1 MKIKYIVLLFY
12 IFSCTSLIQA
22 QNIENS
28 KPNENEIKNLSNLC
42 KVWGFLK
49 YYHPNV
55 AKGNF
60 NWDEHLLTILPK
72 IENSKIVKKYQ
83 KSTLIGLIAQEILK
97 NVKPVKLLIQ
107 KIA

>member
-1 MKIKYIVLLFY
+1 MKIKYILLLFFV
-12 IFSCTSLIQA
+12 FSYSNLMKG

-60 NWDEHLLTILPK
+60 NWDEQLLKILPK
-72 IENSKIVKKYQ
+72 IENAKSDDDISKIYIDWIDSLGDIKECK
-83 KSTLIGLIAQEILK
+83 TCK
-97 NVKPVKLLIQ
+97 NSNSKD
-107 KIA
+107 